1 MNLVENS
8 TSPHFLKLGNEVV
21 TPPPSTP
28 PLSPEL
34 FTEDYLEQIKIKI
47 ESMSKLQHIEVL
59 KIIKKYKTI
68 KINENKNGVYINIS
82 YLPKKTV
89 QELELYIKYI
99 DDQSTILNQTI

>member
-8 TSPHFLKLGNEVV
+8 TPPYLLTLGTRTTNEAVSPPN
-21 TPPPSTP
+21 
-28 PLSPEL
+28 EL
-34 FTEDYLEQIKIKI
+34 FTEDYVEHIKIKI

>member
-8 TSPHFLKLGNEVV
+8 TPPHFLNLGNEVV
-21 TPPPSTP
+21 TPPPPTP
-28 PLSPEL
+28 PSPPEL